1 MWNCIQ
7 SDGGEIPSGGSQQS
21 WCLDDVVQ
29 QVGLK
34 EREADAIVTKRR
46 LRIPSLGAQQQ
57 LNRNVP
63 HRAKLTNLM
72 TQVRVAFHDG

>member
-1 MWNCIQ
+1 MFA
-7 SDGGEIPSGGSQQS
+7 SGSPRGSRGSQQS